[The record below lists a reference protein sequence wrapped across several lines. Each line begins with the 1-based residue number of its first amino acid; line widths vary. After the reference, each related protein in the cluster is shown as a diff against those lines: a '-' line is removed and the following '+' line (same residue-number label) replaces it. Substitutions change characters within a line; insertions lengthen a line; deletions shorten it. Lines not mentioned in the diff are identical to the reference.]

1 MKKAL
6 ITILALALLLTLF
19 GCGSK
24 PADQIGNETAAG
36 QTATDPNIQNLSG
49 NWIEQGH
56 PDNKLTV
63 NADGSFDYTGADGPV
78 KGTVK
83 VEYEE
88 YPDGTKSPLYSF
100 YQDGGEFWLG
110 FYFEE
115 GADLTDLYS
124 GQDGARHFVREA
136 VG

>member
-6 ITILALALLLTLF
+6 IAILALALLLTLC
-19 GCGSK
+19 GCGK
-24 PADQIGNETAAG
+24 EPAA
-36 QTATDPNIQNLSG
+36 QTDTPANQTEADPNIQNLSG
-49 NWIEQGH
+49 SWTEEGQ
-56 PDNKLTV
+56 PDSKLTV
-63 NADGSFDYTGADGPV
+63 NSDGSFDYTGADGPV

>member
-24 PADQIGNETAAG
+24 PEAQTDTPANQTAA
-36 QTATDPNIQNLSG
+36 DPDIQNLSG
-49 NWIEQGH
+49 NWIEDGQ
-56 PDNKLTV
+56 PDNRLV
-63 NADGSFDYTGADGPV
+63 VSSDGSFDYTGSDGAV
-78 KGTVK
+78 KGNVK

-88 YPDGTKSPLYSF
+88 YSDGTKSPLYAF

-115 GADLTDLYS
+115 GAELTELYS